1 MTIAEAIVEYLRL
14 EVVPGI
20 AGKSELTAAILNGAL
35 RAGRKRVA
43 EKISNLEILK
53 SFGVTDE
60 QGNADPEVAADFA
73 DGFFEGREKVS
84 FSLAQILKALTGI
97 ESTSPLLQ
105 DKLTFTKKDA
115 ETFIELL
122 KKSNI

>member
-1 MTIAEAIVEYLRL
+1 MNIAEAIVEYLRI

-43 EKISNLEILK
+43 EKISNMELLK

-60 QGNADPEVAADFA
+60 HGNVNADTVREFF
-73 DGFFEGREKVS
+73 DGAFEGRDKISASVAELFKAATGVES
-84 FSLAQILKALTGI
+84 SSDLLAGQ
-97 ESTSPLLQ
+97 
-105 DKLTFTKKDA
+105 LTFTRDDVAK
-115 ETFIELL
+115 FM
-122 KKSNI
+122 NILSRGDS